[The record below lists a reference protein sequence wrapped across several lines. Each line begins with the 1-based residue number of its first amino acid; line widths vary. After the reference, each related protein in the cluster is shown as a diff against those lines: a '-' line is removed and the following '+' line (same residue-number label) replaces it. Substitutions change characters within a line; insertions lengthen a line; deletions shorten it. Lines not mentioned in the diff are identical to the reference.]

1 MRIRALLSAIF
12 NPIRECHHV
21 WSIIQLGGDEKF
33 ERAEKLC
40 TTLRTYKVHLRQ
52 VFRRTSPLWSIRNQ
66 TGRGQFDRC
75 ELVNFLNARGR
86 RLRDGRYSSRPLNA
100 AEFRPIS
107 ISSLVDNW
115 KKPER
120 RRRND
125 EMIVEETINRIVV
138 ADNVDRQNEFRHRSS
153 FKYLA
158 SRSLTRLNEIAIAS
172 AIIPITWLVRRAM
185 RRRRQFDVADRSCDT
200 YFYHRNTEIR
210 GTSYRNPV
218 SYFRGETTRS
228 YQRALLY
235 RQIFTSL
242 LNFISRFEFH
252 EETGRHSR
260 STHVWKKET
269 YVSRLRL
276 RGERSG

>member
-12 NPIRECHHV
+12 NPIRACHHV

-52 VFRRTSPLWSIRNQ
+52 IFRRTSPLWSIRNQ

-107 ISSLVDNW
+107 ISSLVDDWNASS
-115 KKPER
+115 ERRR

-185 RRRRQFDVADRSCDT
+185 RQPRTPATPVRCSWPIMRYLLLPPKHRDKGNLLSKPRIVFPRRDDSLVSTRAPLSPD
-200 YFYHRNTEIR
+200 FYL
-210 GTSYRNPV
+210 S
-218 SYFRGETTRS
+218 S
-228 YQRALLY
+228 
-235 RQIFTSL
+235 
-242 LNFISRFEFH
+242 
-252 EETGRHSR
+252 
-260 STHVWKKET
+260 
-269 YVSRLRL
+269 
-276 RGERSG
+276 

>member
-12 NPIRECHHV
+12 NPIRACHHV

-100 AEFRPIS
+100 AEFCPIS

-115 KKPER
+115 KKP
-120 RRRND
+120 
-125 EMIVEETINRIVV
+125 VQKEE
-138 ADNVDRQNEFRHRSS
+138 E
-153 FKYLA
+153 
-158 SRSLTRLNEIAIAS
+158 
-172 AIIPITWLVRRAM
+172 
-185 RRRRQFDVADRSCDT
+185 
-200 YFYHRNTEIR
+200 
-210 GTSYRNPV
+210 
-218 SYFRGETTRS
+218 ETTRWS
-228 YQRALLY
+228 WKKQW
-235 RQIFTSL
+235 IESL
-242 LNFISRFEFH
+242 LPTMSIDRTNSDID
-252 EETGRHSR
+252 
-260 STHVWKKET
+260 
-269 YVSRLRL
+269 LPL
-276 RGERSG
+276 NI